1 MDGVVPEGA
10 RQPATEATVRHSAGH
25 RLRSWAKPLLGSRR
39 ALPVPAPAPAPVSV
53 AMPIPGMLFD
63 LARLRDRPRVKN
75 EAAIRLLCSNA
86 YLGQSTSLCRVLGRY
101 KMFADTTDVGLS
113 SHLLIDGYW
122 EMWVTEAMLGFLRA
136 PMVAI
141 DVGANLGYY
150 TLLMADLVGPAGRV
164 HAFEPNPLIRRRLA
178 QSVAVNG
185 FGRRTTVHGAPLS
198 DRAGET
204 VRLVVPEGEPKNAHI
219 LPDRP
224 GAVGMA
230 LQTTTIDTVVG
241 DGPVDFI
248 KIDAEGAELAIWH
261 GMRRL
266 LDRRQSL
273 AIFLEFNP
281 ARYADA
287 PGFLAD
293 IRAQGFQV
301 AAIDPLAGVVP
312 VSDAS
317 ILAAPNQE
325 DWMLVLA
332 R

>member
-1 MDGVVPEGA
+1 MEGSVGGVTQA
-10 RQPATEATVRHSAGH
+10 ATDAEATQDVRSAGQ
-25 RLRSWAKPLLGSRR
+25 RLRDWAKPLLGERG
-39 ALPVPAPAPAPVSV
+39 
-53 AMPIPGMLFD
+53 PIPGPSPGMLFD
-63 LARLRDRPRVKN
+63 LAHLRDQPRVQN
-75 EAAIRLLCSNA
+75 EAAIRLLCRNA
-86 YLGQSTSLCRVLGRY
+86 YLGRSTALCRVLGRY
-101 KMFADTTDVGLS
+101 KMYVDTMDIGLS

-122 EMWVTEAMLGFLRA
+122 EMWVTEAMLSFLRA

-150 TLLMADLVGPAGRV
+150 TMLMADLVGPAGRV
-164 HAFEPNPLIRRRLA
+164 HAFEPNPLIRQRLA
-178 QSVAVNG
+178 HSVAVNG
-185 FGRRTTVHGAPLS
+185 YGGRTTVHGEPLS

-204 VRLVVPEGEPKNAHI
+204 VRLIVPEGEPKNAHI
-219 LPDRP
+219 LPDGP
-224 GAVGMA
+224 DATGLT
-230 LQTTTIDTVVG
+230 LQTTTIDALVG

-287 PGFLAD
+287 AGFLTG
-293 IRAQGFQV
+293 IRAQGFNV
-301 AAIDPLAGVVP
+301 AVIDPQEGVVP

-317 ILAAPNQE
+317 ILEAAGRE